1 LAGDIG
7 SLAKQKSG
15 ILTDSLHEFCEI
27 YPEVIFVAGNHEYW
41 GTNIPEGQKVLKKI
55 EKKLPGLVVLRVGK
69 SLQHKNNRISG
80 DTLWFPECGD
90 AYLKRGWCDFTQI
103 GGSRGGAG
111 PGRVSVGEYSSEEDI
126 QKEYNK
132 FLSQERLSDI
142 VVTHHLP
149 TAESVAPEW
158 RGSPY
163 NHFFDGNLEPEFDR
177 WEHLP
182 RLWIHGHSHNSMD
195 YTSRFGFRVYS
206 NPLGYRHENRNPDFW
221 SRLAIDTED

>member
-1 LAGDIG
+1 VILHVMSDLHLDLVSSEVRAGFFKTLRARYYEAPEPQALVLAGDIG

-41 GTNIPEGQKVLKKI
+41 GTSIPEGQKVLKKI

-103 GGSRGGAG
+103 GGSRGGEI
-111 PGRVSVGEYSSEEDI
+111 GRAHV
-126 QKEYNK
+126 
-132 FLSQERLSDI
+132 
-142 VVTHHLP
+142 
-149 TAESVAPEW
+149 
-158 RGSPY
+158 
-163 NHFFDGNLEPEFDR
+163 
-177 WEHLP
+177 
-182 RLWIHGHSHNSMD
+182 
-195 YTSRFGFRVYS
+195 
-206 NPLGYRHENRNPDFW
+206 
-221 SRLAIDTED
+221 